1 MVRFLHGVE
10 HVVAR
15 RNFLEETPFT
25 PIFEELP
32 SRPTLSVY
40 KLGKHILVR
49 NSDSPRG
56 KIKE

>member
-1 MVRFLHGVE
+1 MVRFLHGIE

-32 SRPTLSVY
+32 SRPTLGV
-40 KLGKHILVR
+40 
-49 NSDSPRG
+49 
-56 KIKE
+56 